1 MPQQKCLAVFVLSY
15 SGEWVGPDGQDN
27 PSVDIY
33 RYLSKVAA
41 RVLQWAKAH
50 PESEVFVVCNGG
62 IGIAGRP
69 EAEVL
74 SKFFWSEPGM
84 TDRVYLVKQLCSWTT
99 PSDLEIGDRALAY
112 WCARQNRPMP
122 LLEDPSQWD
131 VIVTCASAY
140 AFKTRVIASY
150 MLAGRKLEMVHY
162 PVGGNGWKLRLKQ
175 LVSYAQEVLA
185 FATTWSTKAKHRKR
199 LKQIENTPGLS
210 APEVLKHLV

>member
-74 SKFFWSEPGM
+74 SKFARGRPPATWRLAIERWPTGALDR
-84 TDRVYLVKQLCSWTT
+84 TDQCHCSRIPRSGTSLSPVRVPTPSRPESLRAICSPVESLRWCTT
-99 PSDLEIGDRALAY
+99 PWA
-112 WCARQNRPMP
+112 
-122 LLEDPSQWD
+122 
-131 VIVTCASAY
+131 V
-140 AFKTRVIASY
+140 
-150 MLAGRKLEMVHY
+150 MV
-162 PVGGNGWKLRLKQ
+162 G
-175 LVSYAQEVLA
+175 S
-185 FATTWSTKAKHRKR
+185 FA
-199 LKQIENTPGLS
+199 
-210 APEVLKHLV
+210 